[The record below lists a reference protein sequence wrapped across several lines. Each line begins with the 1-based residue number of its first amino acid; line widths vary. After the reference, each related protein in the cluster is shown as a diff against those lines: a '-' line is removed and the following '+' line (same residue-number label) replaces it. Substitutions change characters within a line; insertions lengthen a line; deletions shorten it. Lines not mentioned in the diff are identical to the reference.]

1 MNDLQRKLISALE
14 EAKEQQENQVIS
26 NKIIH
31 ILITVTSF
39 VVIPVQ
45 IVSTFVLGILV
56 SLTFG
61 LLLIPIS
68 IVWMA
73 IFFYPLLGLSY
84 VYERIIILRPFISII
99 GIPLAVIGDIYVA
112 LMPSMGEME
121 SRYEKL
127 IICQTFPYTW
137 KYLQLV
143 EGKINIKN
151 NDSLT
156 KILREVSNAKPL
168 KIYLD
173 KLRVDVVSRPGSIK
187 RNYQLDW

>member
-1 MNDLQRKLISALE
+1 MIT
-14 EAKEQQENQVIS
+14 

-31 ILITVTSF
+31 TLIDVTSF

-45 IVSTFVLGILV
+45 IVSTFVLGIFV

-68 IVWMA
+68 VAWMV

-84 VYERIIILRPFISII
+84 VYERIAILRPFISII
-99 GIPLAVIGDIYVA
+99 GIPLAVLGDTYVA
-112 LMPSMGEME
+112 LIPSMGEME
-121 SRYEKL
+121 SRFEKL
-127 IICQTFPYTW
+127 IICQIFPYTW

-143 EGKINIKN
+143 KGKANLEN
-151 NDSLT
+151 NDALT

-173 KLRVDVVSRPGSIK
+173 RLRSDIVSRPDSIK
-187 RNYQLDW
+187 RNYQMDW